1 MKRRRGQSLVET
13 TLILGAFMG
22 LLLAIIHIGVLM
34 VERQALLERVR
45 QAARWGATQPFEETQ
60 IRNIVLFGTAA
71 PPAGASPI
79 SDIAVRV
86 RQADCPGSACRV
98 LVEAPAQGI
107 EFSQMV
113 ER

>member
-1 MKRRRGQSLVET
+1 MNSKRGQSLVET

-22 LLLAIIHIGVLM
+22 LLLAIVHVGVLM
-34 VERQALLERVR
+34 VERQALLDRVR

-71 PPAGASPI
+71 PAAGASPI
-79 SDIAVRV
+79 SAVEVQV

-98 LVEAPAQGI
+98 LVAAPAQGI
-107 EFSQMV
+107 VFTEMV

>member
-1 MKRRRGQSLVET
+1 VNSRRGQTLVET

-22 LLLAIIHIGVLM
+22 LLLAIVHVGVLL

-45 QAARWGATQPFEETQ
+45 QAARWGATQPFEATQ

-71 PPAGASPI
+71 PAAGAFPI
-79 SDIAVRV
+79 SDIDVQV
-86 RQADCPGSACRV
+86 RQTDCPGTACRV
-98 LVEAPAQGI
+98 LVAAPSQGI
-107 EFSQMV
+107 QLSEMV